1 LISNNVSDAIQ
12 ECAEKLEAAG
22 VSYGHGTDSA
32 WDEAAALVLGVTGF
46 PDHVASLDREM
57 LAAQQR
63 KMNEL
68 LERRIQERI
77 PLAYL
82 LGRASFAGLDFAIE
96 PGVVI
101 PRSPIAELIQQ
112 RFEPW
117 LARPPRQIIDLCCG
131 SGCIGIAAAVMFPD
145 SHLTLVD
152 IDEQAIALSERNVVR
167 HGLSDRTTIV
177 RSDIWKDVPPDRF
190 DLILSNPP
198 YVDTTDMNSLP
209 PEHRHEPAL
218 GLAGGENGLQL
229 VNDILAGLDDRL
241 SDAGLLVCEVGNS
254 APALLRAYPQL
265 PFFWP
270 DLEQGGEGVFLLM
283 ADAA

>member
-1 LISNNVSDAIQ
+1 MISHKVSDAIQ
-12 ECAEKLEAAG
+12 ECAEQLDAAG
-22 VSYGHGTDSA
+22 VSFGHGTDSA
-32 WDEAAALVLGVTGF
+32 WDEAVALVLGVTGF

-57 LAAQQR
+57 PAAQQQ

-68 LERRIQERI
+68 LERRIRERI

-82 LGRASFAGLDFAIE
+82 FGRVSFAGLEFAIE

-117 LARPPRQIIDLCCG
+117 LVRPPRQIIDLCCG

-152 IDEQAIALSERNVVR
+152 IDKQAIALSERNVVR

-177 RSDIWKDVPPDRF
+177 RSDIWQNVSPDRF

-198 YVDTTDMNSLP
+198 YVDTSDMNSLP

-218 GLAGGENGLQL
+218 GLAGGEDGLQL
-229 VNDILAGLDDRL
+229 VNDILAGLDERL

-265 PFFWP
+265 PFIWP